1 MNPDLVIVEC
11 PKCHLKISKRRLRRH
26 LKRDHNPE
34 VELARK
40 QAALAESRNKIE
52 GEKNIKCPICSCLI
66 KSKNLVRHGK
76 LKHKLFLS
84 QISGINKFK
93 SNREKESFW
102 KSKLGPDIE
111 DESNDVFSKGVV
123 ISGGAYGLGKNRKN

>member
-1 MNPDLVIVEC
+1 MSQDIEIVEC
-11 PKCHLKISKRRLRRH
+11 PKCHLKISKLKLRRH
-26 LKRDHNPE
+26 LKRVHNPE

-40 QAALAESRNKIE
+40 QEALAESRKKIE
-52 GEKNIKCPICSCLI
+52 GEKIVICPICKCLI
-66 KSKNLVRHGK
+66 KSKNLVKHGK
-76 LKHKLFLS
+76 LKHQLFPS
-84 QISGINKFK
+84 QISGTNKFK

-102 KSKLGPDIE
+102 KSKLGPDVE